1 VADIPAYVRALVP
14 TTLTSDAR
22 VTNHRWERGQA
33 VGYQA
38 VLERGTAV
46 LVDTNGRLVARCRC
60 GNPLRPPVELV
71 DPVYTGPR
79 WAGFDPQVIIV
90 VVPSPTPIYPPGGG
104 TAPATTPP
112 TTRGPTTT
120 TTTFVNSEAEAVR
133 RIREPFEEC
142 VRGISDSGGS
152 FLSPADV
159 ETILASL
166 RYTGT
171 ATDQRQG
178 IWRVV
183 ITVPDQN
190 VEAGNLIGGLATW
203 DVNLA
208 TGEITPVDENA
219 NEVASSCPSLA

>member
-1 VADIPAYVRALVP
+1 
-14 TTLTSDAR
+14 
-22 VTNHRWERGQA
+22 
-33 VGYQA
+33 
-38 VLERGTAV
+38 
-46 LVDTNGRLVARCRC
+46 
-60 GNPLRPPVELV
+60 VELV

-120 TTTFVNSEAEAVR
+120 TTTTTTFVNSEAEAVR
-133 RIREPFEEC
+133 RIREPFEAC
-142 VRGISDSGGS
+142 VRDITAAGAS
-152 FLSPADV
+152 FLTPAEV
-159 ETILASL
+159 EQILVSL

-190 VEAGNLIGGLATW
+190 VQAGNLIGGLATW

-219 NEVASSCPSLA
+219 NEVASSCPALA